1 MYALTEAGQVYAA
14 EHAEE
19 LRGLW
24 DAVAGMTDDEPIEL
38 GDLIRQ
44 VMIAVPARCWRRP
57 AAVRP
62 RLASRASRSR
72 RSRDAV

>member
-1 MYALTEAGQVYAA
+1 MYALTEAGQAYAA

-19 LRGLW
+19 LRGSW
-24 DAVAGMTDDEPIEL
+24 DAVAGMTDDEAIEL
-38 GDLIRQ
+38 GDPIRQ

-57 AAVRP
+57 AAARP
-62 RLASRASRSR
+62 RLAARASPR